1 MVGHRRIAGL
11 RAALAAAV
19 VVAATVLAV
28 VVAVPAAQAAALLS
42 ENFDDGVADGWSRSG
57 GSWAVVTDGSLVY
70 RQSGTSADAKAQ
82 VGSTTWTDYAVQ
94 ARVKPTGFN
103 GSARHVG
110 VVARA
115 QSMTSFYALAL
126 TNTGRLEII
135 KRASGSPVTLAGVAA
150 SVVTGSWYTLRL
162 EASGSTLT
170 GFLNGTPVVSAT
182 DGAFAAGRAGL
193 ATYYASASFDD
204 VLVETVSGVPPSS
217 PPPTSPTSPPPAG
230 TCRLVG
236 QPSGFAA
243 LNVWGQNGTTGG

>member
-11 RAALAAAV
+11 RAALAVAV
-19 VVAATVLAV
+19 VVAAAALAV
-28 VVAVPAAQAAALLS
+28 VVAVPAAHAATLLS

-170 GFLNGTPVVSAT
+170 GFLNGDTGRVGHRRRVRRRP
-182 DGAFAAGRAGL
+182 GRAGHL
-193 ATYYASASFDD
+193 LRERVVRRRPRGDGQRRATDRARRRPRRPARRRPGPAGSWA
-204 VLVETVSGVPPSS
+204 S
-217 PPPTSPTSPPPAG
+217 PPASP
-230 TCRLVG
+230 R
-236 QPSGFAA
+236 
-243 LNVWGQNGTTGG
+243 

>member
-28 VVAVPAAQAAALLS
+28 VVAVPAAHAATLLS
-42 ENFDDGVADGWSRSG
+42 ENFDDGDADGWSRSG

-150 SVVTGSWYTLRL
+150 SVVTGTWYTLRL

-182 DGAFAAGRAGL
+182 DGAFAAGRVGL

-204 VLVETVSGVPPSS
+204 VLVETVSGVPPTSRASRPRRPARRRPGPAGSWAS
-217 PPPTSPTSPPPAG
+217 PPASP
-230 TCRLVG
+230 R
-236 QPSGFAA
+236 
-243 LNVWGQNGTTGG
+243 

>member
-11 RAALAAAV
+11 RAAVV
-19 VVAATVLAV
+19 VVAAALAV
-28 VVAVPAAQAAALLS
+28 VVAVPAAYAATLLS

-82 VGSTTWTDYAVQ
+82 VGSATWTDYAVQ

-135 KRASGSPVTLAGVAA
+135 KRTAGRRSRLPASPPRWPL
-150 SVVTGSWYTLRL
+150 
-162 EASGSTLT
+162 
-170 GFLNGTPVVSAT
+170 
-182 DGAFAAGRAGL
+182 AAGIRCGSRRRA
-193 ATYYASASFDD
+193 T
-204 VLVETVSGVPPSS
+204 
-217 PPPTSPTSPPPAG
+217 
-230 TCRLVG
+230 R
-236 QPSGFAA
+236 
-243 LNVWGQNGTTGG
+243 